1 MIQTTTSSSTSDDLK
16 LFVISSDKQIS
27 VGALRRVL
35 PDIETTLFFAKVYE
49 LKPDQLGELL
59 RLLWNSSLVDAL
71 TDGAHSLD
79 LQDYLVEVAPDWV
92 DVEYVDPDA
101 VLAPPPDPELLT
113 MLWEDAMV
121 EVADSI
127 KEVADKISSTIHL
140 LPSKEGSM
148 LFKSMRTLNAKRPTI
163 GDFKAHIQHQ
173 QVPDQAVVLDV
184 SGSMTEATIATL
196 IEDVVA
202 LSYNA
207 NAHLIIVSNNTYW
220 WEPGTY
226 DVPTVLAK
234 AEYMG
239 THYETLAPMF
249 DKDWGTVITIADYDS
264 SYSAKNWI
272 KDNCKGHIGTVLDV
286 SLVSRPTFLA
296 ECLGQLAD
304 EVRSL
309 LVAAPTSRL
318 CW

>member
-1 MIQTTTSSSTSDDLK
+1 MIQTTTSSSTSDDLE

-49 LKPDQLGELL
+49 LDAHQLARLL
-59 RLLWNSSLVDAL
+59 RLLWNSTLVDAL

-92 DVEYVDPDA
+92 DVEYVDPDH

-113 MLWEDAMV
+113 QLWEDAMV
-121 EVADSI
+121 EVAVSI
-127 KEVADKISSTIHL
+127 KEVADKLSSTLHL

-173 QVPDQAVVLDV
+173 QVPDVAVVLDV
-184 SGSMTEATIATL
+184 SGSMTPDTIAAI

-207 NAHLIIVSNNTYW
+207 NAHLLIVSNNTYW

-234 AEYMG
+234 AEYGG

-264 SYSAKNWI
+264 SMSAKKWI
-272 KDNCKGHIGTVLDV
+272 RDNCKGRIGTVLDV
-286 SLVSRPTFLA
+286 SLVSRPTFLG

-309 LVAAPTSRL
+309 LVAAPTARL